1 MSQHSLRKLEQN
13 RSFHIPSKTVLL
25 PHYLEELREA
35 GQGHGQ
41 Q

>member
-1 MSQHSLRKLEQN
+1 MLQHSLGKLEQN
-13 RSFHIPSKTVLL
+13 MNFHIPLQTF
-25 PHYLEELREA
+25 PHYLEELGEA